1 MGAGEIAGTLQNRSM
16 MTAPT
21 AIHGM
26 LTPAVSVPIMAMM
39 GRMRLVEQR
48 GGSAVGRWRVVSG
61 RAGAQAITTP
71 DPNEKEGENSTQ
83 EPDKP

>member
-1 MGAGEIAGTLQNRSM
+1 
-16 MTAPT
+16 
-21 AIHGM
+21 
-26 LTPAVSVPIMAMM
+26 MAMM